1 MGDIASTRWTEDGHR
16 RWDGFGHD
24 CHRTRVTMFLMGKSL
39 QEQQRSYLLHI
50 LDVANRGR
58 VELRRGNLLHKAA
71 IAEDEDEYRVAMR
84 TRSVENINICVV
96 EVSTNVRSI

>member
-24 CHRTRVTMFLMGKSL
+24 CHRTWVTMFLLGKSL

-50 LDVANRGR
+50 LDLAERGR
-58 VELRRGNLLHKAA
+58 VELRRGNLHRPA
-71 IAEDEDEYRVAMR
+71 IAENGDEYRVAM
-84 TRSVENINICVV
+84 RSVENINICVV
-96 EVSTNVRSI
+96 EVLTNLRSI

>member
-24 CHRTRVTMFLMGKSL
+24 CHRTWVTMFLLGKLGS
-39 QEQQRSYLLHI
+39 QQRSYLLHI
-50 LDVANRGR
+50 LDLAERGR

-71 IAEDEDEYRVAMR
+71 IAENEDEYRVAM
-84 TRSVENINICVV
+84 RSVENINICVV
-96 EVSTNVRSI
+96 EVSTKVRSM